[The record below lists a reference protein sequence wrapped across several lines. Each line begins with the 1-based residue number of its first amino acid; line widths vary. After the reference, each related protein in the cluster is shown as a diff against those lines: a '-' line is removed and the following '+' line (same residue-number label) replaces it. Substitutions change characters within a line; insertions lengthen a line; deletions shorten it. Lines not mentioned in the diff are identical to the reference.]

1 MLQLIGFVLIVGVI
15 AGGLAV
21 SGGPAI
27 FAALP
32 FELALIA
39 GAAIGTLLIGNAPS
53 VAKQATWGMVAALRG
68 PRWKRE
74 DYQSLLATLH
84 QLCKRSRRGGVLA
97 IEDDIEVPEHSELF
111 QANPKLLAD
120 EDARDLICST
130 FRIAGLDPSAERDGG
145 TRLREQIDSII
156 HERYRAVAALN
167 TLADALPA
175 LGIVA
180 AVLGIIKTMGVI
192 DESPAVLGEMIAA
205 ALLGTFLGVF
215 LAYGLVGPLAHRFGQ
230 IVEEDALYLE
240 TIGRVLAAHF
250 DGVPPMRCV
259 EQACAELPPRVR
271 PDLVSLDQAVIQAHF
286 PRAAA

>member
-1 MLQLIGFVLIVGVI
+1 MLQLLGFLLIVGVI
-15 AGGLAV
+15 AGGLMV

-32 FELALIA
+32 FELSLIV
-39 GAAIGTLLIGNAPS
+39 GAAVGTLLIGNAPS
-53 VAKQATWGMVAALRG
+53 VAKQAAWGLLQALRG
-68 PRWKRE
+68 PHWKRE
-74 DYQSLLATLH
+74 DYRLLLVTLH
-84 QLCKRSRRGGVLA
+84 DLIKRSRRGGVLA
-97 IEDDIEVPEHSELF
+97 IEDDIETPETSEVF
-111 QANPKLLAD
+111 KANPKLLAD
-120 EDARDLICST
+120 RDARDLICAT

-145 TRLREQIDSII
+145 LRLRDQIDSLI
-156 HERYRAVAALN
+156 HERHRAVAALN

-215 LAYGLVGPLAHRFGQ
+215 LSYGLVGPLAHRFGQ
-230 IVEEDALYLE
+230 LVEEDALYLE
-240 TIGRVLAAHF
+240 TIGRVLSAHF
-250 DGVPPMRCV
+250 DRVPPMRCI
-259 EQACAELPPRVR
+259 EQACAELPARIR
-271 PDLVSLDQAVIQAHF
+271 PDLASLDRAVIDAQF

>member
-15 AGGLAV
+15 AGGLVV

-32 FELALIA
+32 FELSLIV

-53 VAKQATWGMVAALRG
+53 VSKQAAWGFVAALRG
-68 PRWKRE
+68 PSWKRH
-74 DYQSLLATLH
+74 DYQALLATLH
-84 QLCKRSRRGGVLA
+84 QLLKRVRRGGIIA
-97 IEDDIEVPEHSELF
+97 IEEDIENPQDSDLF
-111 QANPKLLAD
+111 KANAKLLAD
-120 EDARDLICST
+120 TDARDLICST
-130 FRIAGLDPSAERDGG
+130 FRIAGLDPSAEREGG
-145 TRLREQIDSII
+145 MRLRDQINAHIY
-156 HERYRAVAALN
+156 ERHRAVAALN

-215 LAYGLVGPLAHRFGQ
+215 LAYGLVGPLANRFGQ
-230 IVEEDALYLE
+230 VVEEDSQYLE

-250 DGVPPMRCV
+250 DGVPPMRCI
-259 EQACAELPPRVR
+259 EQACAELPAGVR
-271 PDLVSLDQAVIQAHF
+271 PNSAALDQAVMQAHF
-286 PRAAA
+286 PRVAA